1 MSEQAPE
8 TASTLTGASARAAET
23 AQTGSQSGVD
33 WESKLKQTSTQS
45 YAAGRREAQEDLEAA
60 KARIRELEQSTQ
72 ARAEA
77 EASAEELRKKLAEE
91 RKQREGLEQFRAERL
106 ERDKAKLRTR
116 AEGLPDRL
124 RQTVE
129 RALERDD
136 TDTADDLIEAYAES
150 LPKPNE
156 KPAPKSP
163 QGKPAANDGPALN
176 VRAVAEG
183 INRGD
188 LRPYQKA
195 LRAGISKAVLDR
207 AMGAPQ
213 RRR

>member
-8 TASTLTGASARAAET
+8 TASTLTDASASAAET
-23 AQTGSQSGVD
+23 AQTDTQASVD

-45 YAAGRREAQEDLEAA
+45 YAAGKRDAQEALEAA
-60 KARIRELEQSTQ
+60 QARIRELEQTTQ
-72 ARAEA
+72 AKIEA
-77 EASAEELRKKLAEE
+77 ESSAEELRRKLAEE

-124 RQTVE
+124 RQTIE
-129 RALERDD
+129 RALKRDD
-136 TDTADDLIEAYAES
+136 TDTADDLIEAYTDS
-150 LPKPNE
+150 LPKPEE

-163 QGKPAANDGPALN
+163 QGKPVANDQPALN
-176 VRAVAEG
+176 VKAVADG

-188 LRPYQKA
+188 LRPYERA
-195 LRAGISKAVLDR
+195 LKAGISRSVLDR